1 MVQDIRWQQL
11 AKRSWGH
18 SGRFPS
24 QDTTVTFCFS
34 GTALSTG
41 PYRGCAPIAPIGGGG
56 QLASLQ
62 VLQTLRDRSE
72 ARVQAGVLSHKAP
85 GKHHSTAHLRSR
97 SPRTWDLRGP
107 PRRGSCLS
115 TDQLTSPGP
124 CFQPN
129 FACRKGRSRC
139 KV

>member
-18 SGRFPS
+18 SGKLPR
-24 QDTTVTFCFS
+24 QDTTVTYCFS

-41 PYRGCAPIAPIGGGG
+41 PYRSCAGGGGG

-62 VLQTLRDRSE
+62 VLQTLRDKSE
-72 ARVQAGVLSHKAP
+72 ARVQAAVLSYKAP
-85 GKHHSTAHLRSR
+85 GKHHSIAHLRSGN
-97 SPRTWDLRGP
+97 PRTWDLRGP
-107 PRRGSCLS
+107 PRWGSCLS

-139 KV
+139 EV